1 MSTHSKIIEYIQ
13 LEKKYAEELKNLAE
27 AIKHPVLRTLFL
39 GIAQDSLKHS
49 VMYEAILQL
58 TSQIQPFIALEELKN
73 IATIISKHI
82 ETELKML
89 EEARKLLSTSQD
101 PRIKLLVA
109 AIADDEAKHHALLL
123 AIKENIAKEEALTEQ
138 VYWDLVWKDSP
149 WHGTPGG

>member
-1 MSTHSKIIEYIQ
+1 MSAHSKIIEFIQ

-27 AIKHPVLRTLFL
+27 ATKHPVLRTLFL
-39 GIAQDSLKHS
+39 GIAQDSIKHS
-49 VMYEAILQL
+49 MMYEAILQL

-73 IATIISKHI
+73 IATAISKHI

-109 AIADDEAKHHALLL
+109 AIANDEAKHHALLL
-123 AIKENIAKEEALTEQ
+123 AIKENIAEEEALTEQ
-138 VYWDLVWKDSP
+138 VYWELVWKDSP

>member
-1 MSTHSKIIEYIQ
+1 MSAHSKIIEFIQ

-27 AIKHPVLRTLFL
+27 ATKHPVLRTLFL

-49 VMYEAILQL
+49 MMYEAILQL
-58 TSQIQPFIALEELKN
+58 TSQIQPFISLEELKN
-73 IATIISKHI
+73 LATTISKHI

-123 AIKENIAKEEALTEQ
+123 TIKKNIAEEEAFTEEI
-138 VYWDLVWKDSP
+138 YWNLVWKDSP

>member
-13 LEKKYAEELKNLAE
+13 LEKKHAEELKNLAE
-27 AIKHPVLRTLFL
+27 TIKHPVLRTLFL

-49 VMYEAILQL
+49 MMYEAILQL
-58 TSQIQPFIALEELKN
+58 TSQIQPFITLEELKN

-109 AIADDEAKHHALLL
+109 AIANDEAKHHALLL
-123 AIKENIAKEEALTEQ
+123 AIKENIAEEEALTEQ
-138 VYWDLVWKDSP
+138 VYWELVWKDSP

>member
-1 MSTHSKIIEYIQ
+1 MSTHSKIIEFIQ

-27 AIKHPVLRTLFL
+27 ATKHPVLRTLFL

-49 VMYEAILQL
+49 MMYEAILQL
-58 TSQIQPFIALEELKN
+58 TSQIQPFITLEELKD
-73 IATIISKHI
+73 IATTISKHI
-82 ETELKML
+82 ETELEML
-89 EEARKLLSTSQD
+89 EEARKLLSTSRD

-123 AIKENIAKEEALTEQ
+123 AIKKNIGEEEALTEQ

>member
-13 LEKKYAEELKNLAE
+13 LEKKHAEELKNLAE
-27 AIKHPVLRTLFL
+27 TIKHPVLRTLFL

-49 VMYEAILQL
+49 MMYEAILQL

-109 AIADDEAKHHALLL
+109 TKADDEAKHHALLL
-123 AIKENIAKEEALTEQ
+123 AIKENIAEEEALTEQ
-138 VYWDLVWKDSP
+138 VYWELVWKDSP

>member
-1 MSTHSKIIEYIQ
+1 MSTHSKIIEFIQ

-27 AIKHPVLRTLFL
+27 AIKHPVLRTLLL

-49 VMYEAILQL
+49 MMYEAILQL

-123 AIKENIAKEEALTEQ
+123 AIKENIAEEEALTEQ

>member
-1 MSTHSKIIEYIQ
+1 MSTHSKIIEFIQ

-27 AIKHPVLRTLFL
+27 ATKHPVLRTLFL

-49 VMYEAILQL
+49 MMYEAILQL
-58 TSQIQPFIALEELKN
+58 TSQIQPFISLEELKD
-73 IATIISKHI
+73 IATAISKHI

-123 AIKENIAKEEALTEQ
+123 AIKKNIAEEEAFTEEI
-138 VYWDLVWKDSP
+138 YWDLVWKDSP

>member
-1 MSTHSKIIEYIQ
+1 MSTHSKIIEFIQ
-13 LEKKYAEELKNLAE
+13 LEKKYAEDLKKLAE
-27 AIKHPVLRTLFL
+27 ATKHPVLRTLFL

-49 VMYEAILQL
+49 MMYEAILQL
-58 TSQIQPFIALEELKN
+58 TSQIQPFITLEELKN
-73 IATIISKHI
+73 IATTISKHI
-82 ETELKML
+82 ETELEML
-89 EEARKLLSTSQD
+89 EEARKLLSTSRD

-123 AIKENIAKEEALTEQ
+123 AIKKNIGEEEALTEQ

>member
-27 AIKHPVLRTLFL
+27 TIKHPVLRTLFL

-49 VMYEAILQL
+49 MMYEAILQL

-123 AIKENIAKEEALTEQ
+123 AIKENIAEEEALTEQ

>member
-1 MSTHSKIIEYIQ
+1 MSTHSKIIEFIQ
-13 LEKKYAEELKNLAE
+13 LEKKYAEDLKNLAE
-27 AIKHPVLRTLFL
+27 ATKHPVLRTLFL

-49 VMYEAILQL
+49 MMYEAILQL
-58 TSQIQPFIALEELKN
+58 TSQIQPFITLEELKD
-73 IATIISKHI
+73 IATTISKHI
-82 ETELKML
+82 ETELEML
-89 EEARKLLSTSQD
+89 EEARKLLSTSRD

-123 AIKENIAKEEALTEQ
+123 AIKKNIGEEEALTEQ

>member
-27 AIKHPVLRTLFL
+27 TIKHPVLRTLFL

-49 VMYEAILQL
+49 MMYEAILQL

-123 AIKENIAKEEALTEQ
+123 AIKENMAEEETLTEQ

>member
-1 MSTHSKIIEYIQ
+1 MSTHSKIIEFIQ

-27 AIKHPVLRTLFL
+27 ATKHPALRTLFL
-39 GIAQDSLKHS
+39 GIAQDSIKHS
-49 VMYEAILQL
+49 MMYEAILQL
-58 TSQIQPFIALEELKN
+58 TSQIQPFITLEELKN
-73 IATIISKHI
+73 IATTISKHI

-123 AIKENIAKEEALTEQ
+123 AIKKNIAEEEAFTEEI
-138 VYWDLVWKDSP
+138 YWDLVWKDSP

>member
-1 MSTHSKIIEYIQ
+1 MSAHSKIIEFIQ

-27 AIKHPVLRTLFL
+27 ATKHPVLRTLFL
-39 GIAQDSLKHS
+39 GIAQDSIKHS
-49 VMYEAILQL
+49 MMYEAILQL
-58 TSQIQPFIALEELKN
+58 TSQIQPFITLEELKN

-123 AIKENIAKEEALTEQ
+123 AIKKNIAEEEAFTEEI
-138 VYWDLVWKDSP
+138 YWDLVWKDSP